1 MTFIDFGIYGA
12 KKWIRIEEAEKP
24 KARESGTEP
33 GFEPG
38 GGQSSKQLFFFN
50 ENKKLTP
57 ISYSTKY
64 YI

>member
-1 MTFIDFGIYGA
+1 MQSACDEAITFN
-12 KKWIRIEEAEKP
+12 RLPLPKP
-24 KARESGTEP
+24 KIIPFFWWTGTEP
-33 GFEPG
+33 GFEPE
-38 GGQSSKQLFFFN
+38 GGQSLKQLFFFN